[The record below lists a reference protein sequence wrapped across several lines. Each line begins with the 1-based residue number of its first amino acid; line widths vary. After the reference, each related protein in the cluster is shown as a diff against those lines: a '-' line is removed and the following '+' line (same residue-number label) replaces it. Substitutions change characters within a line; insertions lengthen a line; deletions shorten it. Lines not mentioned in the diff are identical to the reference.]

1 MSRMF
6 SKIGSRIERTPF
18 KTLFVVIIVFA
29 IMIVGAIKVSMATGS
44 ETLVKTSNE
53 AYISNYAM
61 EEAFGGDAIM
71 VLLEGEEKDLLE
83 LENMKK
89 LWNVEE
95 RLKYNEGIF
104 TFMSPAS
111 VVHQITDKQATEIKK
126 QAPDISDG
134 LGEMGGKLKEIGE
147 ELVSKELPDPK
158 AVEQK
163 LDDLMKSIDP
173 SKLMGDTARK
183 QEEEL
188 KNKFTTMGN
197 GLGEIGQKLIDIG
210 GELASK
216 DLPNPAAIEA
226 KLGELSE
233 ISEVFD
239 ELSSGQDNL
248 ANGVTEMG
256 GGLDTSSAGLKE
268 TSRQLGQI
276 AEGVKG
282 NPEIYKKLNMFAE
295 NIGKCSD
302 GLSIMSENTGKISQG
317 NKNTSQ
323 ALNNISK
330 KLNKELE
337 EMKRSL
343 SGDGISSEELKQ
355 MSKGFITMGE
365 NLSDLSDGLSE
376 MAAGGGM
383 FPDTSDVFNSLKE
396 DIGNEVSDMT
406 DNLSGGI
413 SPEELKTMSDGFITM
428 GDNLSKI
435 SDGLKTFHEKSGM
448 MIPYFPHNQEELDN
462 ILYEDGKLRDVF
474 SDTIIDENH
483 MMAMIKL
490 NGNLED
496 SEIDSIYKEVSNAME
511 AENFDVNFIVSG
523 KPVLDSSLRAE
534 MKSNMVIM
542 VASAVVLM
550 LIILNLVFR
559 VRWKSLSLGIIFV
572 SVIATLGLMGH
583 LNVSMTMVS
592 MAVFPILIG
601 LGIDYSIQFQNRYEE
616 EHSVKT
622 TLVQIGKS

>member
-1 MSRMF
+1 MVILSRMF

-210 GELASK
+210 GEL
-216 DLPNPAAIEA
+216 EA
-226 KLGELSE
+226 K
-233 ISEVFD
+233 
-239 ELSSGQDNL
+239 
-248 ANGVTEMG
+248 
-256 GGLDTSSAGLKE
+256 
-268 TSRQLGQI
+268 
-276 AEGVKG
+276 
-282 NPEIYKKLNMFAE
+282 IYL
-295 NIGKCSD
+295 
-302 GLSIMSENTGKISQG
+302 T
-317 NKNTSQ
+317 
-323 ALNNISK
+323 
-330 KLNKELE
+330 
-337 EMKRSL
+337 R
-343 SGDGISSEELKQ
+343 
-355 MSKGFITMGE
+355 
-365 NLSDLSDGLSE
+365 
-376 MAAGGGM
+376 
-383 FPDTSDVFNSLKE
+383 
-396 DIGNEVSDMT
+396 
-406 DNLSGGI
+406 
-413 SPEELKTMSDGFITM
+413 
-428 GDNLSKI
+428 
-435 SDGLKTFHEKSGM
+435 
-448 MIPYFPHNQEELDN
+448 
-462 ILYEDGKLRDVF
+462 R
-474 SDTIIDENH
+474 
-483 MMAMIKL
+483 
-490 NGNLED
+490 
-496 SEIDSIYKEVSNAME
+496 
-511 AENFDVNFIVSG
+511 
-523 KPVLDSSLRAE
+523 R
-534 MKSNMVIM
+534 
-542 VASAVVLM
+542 
-550 LIILNLVFR
+550 
-559 VRWKSLSLGIIFV
+559 
-572 SVIATLGLMGH
+572 
-583 LNVSMTMVS
+583 
-592 MAVFPILIG
+592 
-601 LGIDYSIQFQNRYEE
+601 
-616 EHSVKT
+616 
-622 TLVQIGKS
+622 